1 MKDQVEQNTGQR
13 IDPKSPVLGWLI
25 EYAGV
30 LYTLFSYDESLR
42 DGLTPFRKLKGRDWT
57 VALPP
62 FGELVDYRVR
72 TQHKLEPRWDE
83 GVPLGVRMS
92 TTEKIIGTP
101 KGVVVVQSVRRKPE
115 GSRWSSAAI
124 EPWAPSPARERAPRE
139 ALELPEPVA
148 IEPER
153 PEVEAAPVEVAELR
167 PHLKR
172 VYLRQDDFDQY
183 GYTAGCKA
191 CSYLRTGLDRQGVPH
206 SEECRARVVQR
217 LQETERG
224 QQRIDAA
231 KKREAEAKD
240 RSDTSKRTHLQE
252 EVRREGQK
260 KLQRIQGWKVR
271 QDHPGQRSS
280 CRVLP
285 QHLRTHQWVRLM
297 MPKIRSSVLFCQAE
311 KVSFPQ
317 LWLVERKSLFVKKSF
332 QRSRRLIGMT
342 SPGSHLIQQESRRLE
357 RRKCR

>member
-1 MKDQVEQNTGQR
+1 
-13 IDPKSPVLGWLI
+13 
-25 EYAGV
+25 
-30 LYTLFSYDESLR
+30 
-42 DGLTPFRKLKGRDWT
+42 
-57 VALPP
+57 
-62 FGELVDYRVR
+62 
-72 TQHKLEPRWDE
+72 
-83 GVPLGVRMS
+83 MS
-92 TTEKIIGTP
+92 ITEKIIGTP

-124 EPWAPSPARERAPRE
+124 DTVQGTPWAPSPARERAPRH

-153 PEVEAAPVEVAELR
+153 PEVEAVPVEVAEPR

-206 SEECRARVVQR
+206 SEECRARIVQR

-240 RSDTSKRTHLQE
+240 RSDTSKRARVQEALPDLSSGGGQKRRAEEAAEDPRLEGQAGPSRPEVVVQGAASSPADAPMGSSDDAENQIISAVLSSRKGFISAAVASGKKEPVCE
-252 EVRREGQK
+252 EVVPE
-260 KLQRIQGWKVR
+260 
-271 QDHPGQRSS
+271 
-280 CRVLP
+280 
-285 QHLRTHQWVRLM
+285 
-297 MPKIRSSVLFCQAE
+297 
-311 KVSFPQ
+311 
-317 LWLVERKSLFVKKSF
+317 VETPYWDDISGKPLDRAGVKEARK
-332 QRSRRLIGMT
+332 
-342 SPGSHLIQQESRRLE
+342 E
-357 RRKCR
+357 